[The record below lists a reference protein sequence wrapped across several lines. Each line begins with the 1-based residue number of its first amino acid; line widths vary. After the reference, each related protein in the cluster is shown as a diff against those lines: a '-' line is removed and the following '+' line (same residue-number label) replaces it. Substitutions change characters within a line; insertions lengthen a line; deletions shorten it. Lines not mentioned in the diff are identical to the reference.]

1 MEQQKNISEDEY
13 LKFFLRDQ
21 KLQLEF
27 MKKDKQFSEEDIAE
41 MKARIESLKKEYRHL
56 IAQELEMEKS
66 GKKL

>member
-41 MKARIESLKKEYRHL
+41 MEARIENLKKEYRHL
-56 IAQELEMEKS
+56 IAQEMEMEKS